1 MEDTE
6 TQLASNSPASS
17 KTAPTSTPLQRSSR
31 TKIPTMNVLE
41 SMTEQGITF
50 DSVGSQTISF
60 STYYDT
66 LHQEDHK
73 IKDDLI
79 DPIAFQATV
88 NKDILYY
95 SQAMKAT
102 NRKQFQEA
110 MKREFDTHSE
120 RQHWDVVSIND
131 VPEGEKVLD

>member
-1 MEDTE
+1 
-6 TQLASNSPASS
+6 
-17 KTAPTSTPLQRSSR
+17 
-31 TKIPTMNVLE
+31 MNVLE
-41 SMTEQGITF
+41 SVTEQDTTF
-50 DSVGSQTISF
+50 NSVGSQTISF

-73 IKDDLI
+73 IQNGLI

-102 NRKQFQEA
+102 NRKQFQEG

-120 RQHWDVVSIND
+120 RKHWGVVSIND
-131 VPEGEKVLD
+131 VPEGEKVIDSV